1 MRKPHEI
8 VVDRAL
14 LLHILQLVEAY
25 GLMTD
30 VKLQQ
35 LTFLSELKL
44 FDRQL
49 KALHFEF
56 FRYAYGAFSKDL
68 DNDLL
73 WLRRRGR
80 LDNFT
85 VSEKAQGVLKLLD
98 EAWRVDETARN
109 VGETLQAVLSTYGPQ
124 DASAVTAA
132 VERVELSTPEQPL
145 AAIRIG
151 DISFH
156 STLLVPTRIQVQAE
170 FALPPRTI
178 ARLNAALGAE

>member
-8 VVDRAL
+8 TLDRAL
-14 LLHILQLVEAY
+14 LLYILQLVESH
-25 GLMTD
+25 GLMSD

-35 LTFLSELKL
+35 LAFLCELKF
-44 FDRQL
+44 FDQQL

-73 WLRRRGR
+73 WLRRRER
-80 LDNFT
+80 LQNFT
-85 VSEKAQGVLKLLD
+85 VSEKAQDALKVLGETWEQD
-98 EAWRVDETARN
+98 EVSRR

-132 VERVELSTPEQPL
+132 VEKVELSTPEQPL
-145 AAIRIG
+145 AAVRIG

-156 STLLVPTRIQVQAE
+156 TTLLVPARIEAQDE
-170 FALPPRTI
+170 FTLPPRML
-178 ARLNAALGAE
+178 ARLNAGLGA